1 MRVSSQIPT
10 STLQRQRTCTPSDR
24 GPSPMSTSIL
34 ARKPGR
40 PIREWKTFLPT
51 TQPLSVSAVTSVR
64 ADRNRLF
71 QALTVPEYIEAWFSA
86 PDAIEGS
93 TQVSAREDFF
103 SVSYAS
109 KDHGRVIIFCSYKV
123 RRRSKLLFSWERS
136 ALSSGAPS
144 LVSIRLL
151 GDFGRTTVHVTHG
164 GVALSDQQWHED
176 LWEASVRKLSK
187 LF

>member
-1 MRVSSQIPT
+1 
-10 STLQRQRTCTPSDR
+10 
-24 GPSPMSTSIL
+24 MSTSIL
-34 ARKPGR
+34 VKQPGR
-40 PIREWKTFLPT
+40 PTREWKRFLPT
-51 TQPLSVSAVTSVR
+51 PQPLSVSTVTSVR

-86 PDAIEGS
+86 PDAIESS
-93 TQVSAREDFF
+93 TEVFAGEDFF

-109 KDHGRVIIFCSYKV
+109 RDCGPVSIFCSYKV
-123 RRRSKLLFSWERS
+123 RRRSKLLFSWQRNAEG
-136 ALSSGAPS
+136 SSS

-164 GVALSDQQWHED
+164 GVALSDREWHEG